1 SWQSPVLRENSA
13 KFPRVRFPA
22 NPESK
27 LRIYFMTH
35 ALLPKPFDGV
45 ENRSFR
51 WQAGDPAALL
61 IHGFPGTPAEM
72 RPLGTVLRDAGWTVH
87 GLMLPG
93 LGADIA
99 TLDQRSFHDWSAAA
113 NQAMAELKRQHA
125 RVLMVGYS
133 MGGALALHTALDQRP
148 AGLVLLAPF
157 WSFGEGWLKI
167 LWPLVHFL
175 IRRVSPLRYADFSAM
190 DVRRALLRMYKNID
204 LDDPQIQQALR
215 QTALSLGTIAQVR
228 RLGRS
233 AFDRA
238 ARIDVPTLVIQG
250 SRDKVA
256 RSPCTARL
264 VNRLPNGGSQY
275 RQVDAAHDLVDPES
289 SAWNQVIECLLGF
302 ADTIREPS
310 RSATGSL
317 VSNNVIAEKSC

>member
-1 SWQSPVLRENSA
+1 
-13 KFPRVRFPA
+13 
-22 NPESK
+22 
-27 LRIYFMTH
+27 MTQ

-61 IHGFPGTPAEM
+61 LHGFPGTPAEM

-99 TLDQRSFHDWSAAA
+99 TLEQRSFHDWSAAA
-113 NQAMAELKRQHA
+113 NQAMEELKRQHEV
-125 RVLMVGYS
+125 VLLIGYS

-157 WSFGEGWLKI
+157 WSFGEGWLRI

-175 IRRVSPLRYADFSAM
+175 IRRVKPLRYADFSAM
-190 DVRRALLRMYKNID
+190 DVRRALLRMYHNID

-228 RLGRS
+228 QLGRS
-233 AFDRA
+233 AFERA
-238 ARIDVPTLVIQG
+238 AKIDVPTLVIQG

-264 VNRLPNGGSQY
+264 LKRLPSGGVQY
-275 RQVDAAHDLVDPES
+275 HPVDAGHDLVDPEGR
-289 SAWNQVIECLLGF
+289 AWNQITDCLLGF
-302 ADTIREPS
+302 ADRIREPH
-310 RSATGSL
+310 RIEIDCRPA
-317 VSNNVIAEKSC
+317 NNVIAEKSC